1 MKIVNPL
8 YDYAFKYLMD
18 NEQIAKKVLSIILN
32 TKVLQ
37 LHSKPQETTI
47 SQTFLIEP
55 DSNVKLTTLKMV
67 RYDFKAIILTDEG
80 EEQTALIELQKYDT
94 PDPIVRFRQYL
105 ASNYLKE
112 DTYIDSNGNEQVRP
126 LPIIT
131 IYILGFNL
139 KGFETP
145 AFKVLNQPYDLI
157 NNRIID
163 VKSDFVNLLTHPSI
177 ILQAAYESKS
187 QDTKLERFLRI
198 FHQKMRGEKSDYVIE
213 LEEGEEFE
221 GDLKEIVEYLHRALA
236 NEELLRQ
243 LQLEDSTTK
252 GIKDLKVNL
261 DDALFREKEERRQ
274 KEEERRQKE
283 EALAKEKETRVLSA
297 KTLLEYNVPIEKIM
311 QTTGLSRE
319 EIEEIRKK
327 IA

>member
-311 QTTGLSRE
+311 QTTGLTRE

>member
-1 MKIVNPL
+1 MYFCKKNKNFTKMKIVNPL

-32 TKVLQ
+32 TKILQ

-47 SQTFLIEP
+47 SESFLIEP
-55 DSNVKLTTLKMV
+55 DKNIKVTTIKMV
-67 RYDFKAIILTDEG
+67 RYDFKAIILTEEG
-80 EEQTALIELQKYDT
+80 EEQAALIELQKYDT

-112 DTYIDSNGNEQVRP
+112 DTFIDAHGNEQVRP

-139 KGFETP
+139 NGFETP
-145 AFKVLNQPYDLI
+145 AFKVLNQPFDLI
-157 NNRIID
+157 NNKIIN

-177 ILQAAYESKS
+177 ILQAAYEGKGRG
-187 QDTKLERFLRI
+187 TTLERFLKI

-213 LEEGEEFE
+213 LDEGEEFE
-221 GDLKEIVEYLHRALA
+221 GDLKEIVDYLHRALA

-252 GIKDLKVNL
+252 GIKDLKGNL
-261 DDALFREKEERRQ
+261 EDALKRE
-274 KEEERRQKE
+274 EEERLQKE
-283 EALAKEKETRVLSA
+283 EARTKLVQKVLKYGET
-297 KTLLEYNVPIEKIM
+297 IEEIM
-311 QTTGLSRE
+311 QETGLTRK
-319 EIEEIRKK
+319 EIEEIKK
-327 IA
+327 KS